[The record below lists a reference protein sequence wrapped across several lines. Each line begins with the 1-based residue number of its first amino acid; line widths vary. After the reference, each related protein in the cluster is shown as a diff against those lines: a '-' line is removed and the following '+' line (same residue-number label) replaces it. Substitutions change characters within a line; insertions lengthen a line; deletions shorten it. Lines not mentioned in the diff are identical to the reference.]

1 MRKGYKRTGMF
12 LAALGLAGCSA
23 GATSS
28 DGEDVESTGQAAT
41 STCAMTPLVG
51 QSLFLAN
58 NVTTFGHA
66 GPVNT
71 PNPFGKA
78 LLRSSSFSFLN
89 VMKHIVIS
97 GGADVSG
104 PGGAEAAA
112 LALYQ
117 QMVGTLNAPVCTG
130 TINGFPVDCP
140 PEGQIAT
147 TNPFTGTDGKDI
159 MVPTAVVNRFDLAPS
174 DGSNC
179 GEFRIV
185 YAINP
190 QEIEFA
196 DRFLMIFEGTLPNPT
211 PAKGITACLPV
222 AQLWDNLSAPGT
234 TVDTLVSTLVQ
245 FYFEGITVNGV
256 QFAPVVQAQ
265 NYGFGFP
272 NNADTGQ
279 VRVNMLADQP
289 FADWELR
296 QFELSQACPDAGGPC
311 TVTAT
316 NTFVTNNPFAGL
328 FETGGGSDP
337 TFEAQF
343 PGQVGAL
350 AAGSIPGISMS
361 TPQQD
366 NGGESDESGLQL
378 QNYLTAAN
386 GNTTLIAN
394 IQKALDAIPS
404 TLTPSDI
411 LNRATTQ
418 SCAGCHQI
426 STGTKLGGGLTW
438 PDSNGFVQVE
448 ETTGQQSIALANF
461 FLPFR
466 AKVLTKFINKH
477 CAGAGAGADEVV
489 AGETVAGT
497 ETGGA
502 N

>member
-1 MRKGYKRTGMF
+1 MRKAYTRTGMF
-12 LAALGLAGCSA
+12 FAVLGVFSCSA
-23 GATSS
+23 ATAS
-28 DGEDVESTGQAAT
+28 DGDSIASSGQAVT
-41 STCAMTPLVG
+41 GTCAIPPLVG

-58 NVTTFGHA
+58 NVTTYGDA

-71 PNPFGKA
+71 RNPFGKA
-78 LLRSSSFSFLN
+78 LLSSSSFSFLN
-89 VMKHIVIS
+89 VMEQIVIS

-147 TNPFTGTDGKDI
+147 TNPFTGTNGDDI

-190 QEIEFA
+190 QRIEFA
-196 DRFLMIFEGTLPNPT
+196 SRFLMIFEATLPNPT
-211 PAKGITACLPV
+211 PSLGIKACLPV
-222 AQLWDNLSAPGT
+222 AQLWDNLSAPGV

-245 FYFEGITVNGV
+245 FYFQGITANGV

-272 NNADTGQ
+272 SNADTGQ
-279 VRVNMLADQP
+279 IRLNMLVNGP
-289 FADWELR
+289 FSDWELR
-296 QFELSQACPDAGGPC
+296 QFELSQACPGGGGGC

-343 PGQVGAL
+343 PAQVKAL

-386 GNTTLIAN
+386 GNTALINN
-394 IQKALDAIPS
+394 IQTALDAIPS
-404 TLTPSDI
+404 KLTPTDI

-418 SCAGCHQI
+418 SCAGCHEL

-448 ETTGQQSIALANF
+448 ETTGQQSIALASF

-466 AKVLTKFINKH
+466 AKVLTKFIDKH
-477 CAGAGAGADEVV
+477 CADTDAGADEVV
-489 AGETVAGT
+489 AGQTVGGT